1 MKDFSLGAKFDGSL
15 NAMKKARYYLMLI
28 KPDERVVG
36 VSSAIGI
43 LGAAIAH
50 METHDEAAY
59 VSQICAEE
67 PWPPTFPKEVKTNAT

>member
-28 KPDERVVG
+28 KPDDRVGG
-36 VSSAIGI
+36 VSNAIGI
-43 LGAAIAH
+43 LGSAIAH

-59 VSQICAEE
+59 VAAICAEE
-67 PWPPTFPKEVKTNAT
+67 KWPPEFPKEAKTNAT